1 MFKVKVYTCNIFSCR
16 RVILAMEEEREEI
29 SLWLLFLH
37 SRLLFLY
44 CFYFN
49 FCLELMLNLI
59 TGDLNLVNI
68 NVWFLWF
75 NKNSSIKKLNIDIK
89 CQKEIIFF
97 KNCLSSTVSFNWIS
111 FPFFVFRFVRNS
123 TFIVTA
129 YYDWKFWKTVDP
141 KI

>member
-1 MFKVKVYTCNIFSCR
+1 M
-16 RVILAMEEEREEI
+16 
-29 SLWLLFLH
+29 LFLH

-44 CFYFN
+44 CFHFN

-97 KNCLSSTVSFNWIS
+97 LNCLSSNVSFNWTS
-111 FPFFVFRFVRNS
+111 FPFFFLDLLGIVLSLLQHTMTGNSERDCRPQNLDLWKWAFTFNVRQDYLKNWRRES
-123 TFIVTA
+123 LRVC
-129 YYDWKFWKTVDP
+129 WL
-141 KI
+141 

>member
-49 FCLELMLNLI
+49 FCLEVMLNLI

-129 YYDWKFWKTVDP
+129 YYDWKFWKRL
-141 KI
+141 

>member
-89 CQKEIIFF
+89 CQKEIIFL

-129 YYDWKFWKTVDP
+129 YYDWKFWKRL
-141 KI
+141 

>member
-129 YYDWKFWKTVDP
+129 YYDWKFWKRL
-141 KI
+141 

>member
-129 YYDWKFWKTVDP
+129 YYDWKFWNRL
-141 KI
+141 

>member
-37 SRLLFLY
+37 SRSLFLY
-44 CFYFN
+44 CFHFN
-49 FCLELMLNLI
+49 FCWELMLNLI
-59 TGDLNLVNI
+59 TGDMNFVNI

-129 YYDWKFWKTVDP
+129 YYDWKFWKRL
-141 KI
+141 

>member
-1 MFKVKVYTCNIFSCR
+1 M
-16 RVILAMEEEREEI
+16 
-29 SLWLLFLH
+29 LFLH

-44 CFYFN
+44 CFHFN

-97 KNCLSSTVSFNWIS
+97 LNCLSSNVSFNWIS
-111 FPFFVFRFVRNS
+111 FPFFFLDLLGIVLSLLQHTMTGNSERDCRPQNLDLWKWAFTFNVRQDYLKNWRRES
-123 TFIVTA
+123 LRVC
-129 YYDWKFWKTVDP
+129 WL
-141 KI
+141 

>member
-1 MFKVKVYTCNIFSCR
+1 MFKVKVYTCNILSCR
-16 RVILAMEEEREEI
+16 KVILAMEEEREEI

-49 FCLELMLNLI
+49 FCLEVMLNLI

-129 YYDWKFWKTVDP
+129 YYDWKFWKRL
-141 KI
+141 

>member
-1 MFKVKVYTCNIFSCR
+1 M
-16 RVILAMEEEREEI
+16 
-29 SLWLLFLH
+29 LFLH
-37 SRLLFLY
+37 SRSLFLY
-44 CFYFN
+44 CFHFN

-97 KNCLSSTVSFNWIS
+97 KNCLSSNVSFNWIS
-111 FPFFVFRFVRNS
+111 FPFFFLDLLGIVLSLLQHTMTGNSERDCRPQNLDLWKWAFTFNVRQDYLKNWRRES
-123 TFIVTA
+123 LRVC
-129 YYDWKFWKTVDP
+129 WL
-141 KI
+141 

>member
-44 CFYFN
+44 CFHFN

-129 YYDWKFWKTVDP
+129 YYDWKFWKRL
-141 KI
+141 

>member
-44 CFYFN
+44 CFQFN

-89 CQKEIIFF
+89 CQKEIIFL

-129 YYDWKFWKTVDP
+129 YYDWKFWKRL
-141 KI
+141 

>member
-97 KNCLSSTVSFNWIS
+97 LNCLSSNVSFNWIS
-111 FPFFVFRFVRNS
+111 FPFFFFRFIRNS

-129 YYDWKFWKTVDP
+129 YYDWKFWKRL
-141 KI
+141 